1 MMTINELSEK
11 KLMTKAAQLYYE
23 NNLSILSISKLLG
36 VSRQRC
42 SRLLKKAR
50 EVGIVQI
57 KIHCSDYNH
66 LRNLEKRLQEVFHLK
81 KVVVTE
87 VFNESSDHII
97 QSIAEEGAHLLNQL
111 IQPNLSIGVASGR
124 TLYELV
130 QYIKTLEE
138 KDYNI
143 KIIELIG
150 GLSRISAN
158 IVATEI
164 SRSIAKKLHAK
175 VYFLPAPA
183 FTKDQKTRDA
193 MLKDSIIKAA
203 LSEKI
208 DLALVGIGNVTP
220 QTMLIDTETITKKE
234 YQDLLEKKAVGVIN
248 GTFFDIQGKI
258 VEFEGNQRRIAV
270 PLTELKKVSH
280 IIGVAGGLDKVD
292 AIVGALRGGFVNLLV
307 IDNFTAEAILKKV
320 EI

>member
-1 MMTINELSEK
+1 MMVNEQSEK
-11 KLMTKAAQLYYE
+11 KLMTKVAQLYYE
-23 NNLSILSISKLLG
+23 NGLSILEISKLLG

-42 SRLLKKAR
+42 SRLLRKAR
-50 EVGIVQI
+50 EIGIVQI
-57 KIHCSDYNH
+57 KIHHSDYSY
-66 LRNLEKRLQEVFHLK
+66 LRSLEKRLQKKFHLK

-87 VFNESSDHII
+87 VFSNSSDHII
-97 QSIAEEGAHLLNQL
+97 QSVAEEGAHLLNQL

-138 KDYNI
+138 RDYNI
-143 KIIELIG
+143 KIFELIG

-234 YQDLLEKKAVGVIN
+234 YRELLEKEAVGVIN
-248 GTFFDIQGKI
+248 GTFFDIQGNI
-258 VEFEGNQRRIAV
+258 VEFEGNKRRIAV
-270 PLTELKKVSH
+270 PLTELKKVPD
-280 IIGVAGGLDKVD
+280 IVGVAGGLNKVD
-292 AIVGALRGGFVNLLV
+292 AIVGALRGGFVNILV
-307 IDNFTAEAILKKV
+307 IDNLTSNAILKKI
-320 EI
+320 EA